1 MPKEHRTG
9 TGRRQEEGLD
19 WRKLEF
25 KKRNLCKKRGRDF
38 ALTIKLILN
47 NLQKKMTALKKKCSI
62 NSGTS

>member
-9 TGRRQEEGLD
+9 TGRRQEVGLD

-25 KKRNLCKKRGRDF
+25 KKRNLCKKKRGRDF

-47 NLQKKMTALKKKCSI
+47 NLKKDDSSKEEM
-62 NSGTS
+62 